1 MDGDDDAPPGVPE
14 WVVTYGDMMSL
25 LLTFFIMLV
34 SMSKLKEEGRVR
46 MTLNAMK
53 EVFGPD
59 EVFASGTPGT
69 TQPRPSAHGELY
81 SAGSRSRSTTGRGS
95 KDVAGRG
102 GPNNPVDRIR
112 EGKQI
117 TIGGPA
123 MFARFSADVG
133 PELKEVLDTLVNVA
147 HNSTKLLAIRGHA
160 SPEPLPAGAAYE
172 DHHALAF
179 GRAEKVAAYL
189 VSKGVDPRRVV
200 TSSAGASEPRIRTR
214 DPEKQRMN
222 DRVDV
227 FLVDAYT
234 TTVN

>member
-1 MDGDDDAPPGVPE
+1 MDIEEDPPPGVPE

-34 SMSKLKEEGRVR
+34 SMSQLKDEGRVR
-46 MTLNAMK
+46 LALNAMQ

-59 EVFASGTPGT
+59 EIFDSGAPGPS
-69 TQPRPSAHGELY
+69 QAKPSAMGELNSQG
-81 SAGSRSRSTTGRGS
+81 SASKSTTGKAS
-95 KDVAGRG
+95 KESPGRG
-102 GPNNPVDRIR
+102 GPNEPVDRIR
-112 EGKQI
+112 EGKQV

-133 PELKEVLDTLVNVA
+133 PELKDVLNTLVSVA

-189 VSKGVDPRRVV
+189 VSQGVDPRRLV

-214 DPEKQRMN
+214 DPEKQRLN

-227 FLVDAYT
+227 FLIDVYT
-234 TTVN
+234 TTSD